1 MRKRLVAISISG
13 LLAVAANAQTLVAVD
28 DHLSLHNGGQLI
40 NGVEAL
46 FLNDVLPA
54 DSVQIVIVTEP
65 QHGSLQRLDGHTF
78 IYQAEAGYVGGD
90 SFQYRIQTLP
100 VQHLAFEPS
109 QSMLEFDVS
118 VKTTL
123 GTDDDKEDLNIVGE
137 VELDL
142 GVVPTAI
149 DSIRILDLNIR
160 NESAFGLRFDYGVIV
175 TVGTL
180 RINADAE
187 AVQLFIAEAGEKT
200 PTSGILR
207 VFTQSFNLIGVN
219 VDTMLDGSGLLSGQ
233 VSSDPQSL
241 TTETRIDLTGAVIV
255 QGGDIL
261 LLLTIDSDYSFDLS
275 GSEVELSI
283 SGSLQASGSFVAR
296 EESGVATVTIDVQQV
311 TSDESGR
318 AIPDQLSLSIYP
330 NPARNSVR
338 IDFELPRPS
347 SGHILV
353 HDLLGRVVSEKR
365 IPNRG
370 SGRQSIFLDT
380 NYLAPG
386 AYFVTLVLGDVRI
399 SRPLFRI

>member
-1 MRKRLVAISISG
+1 MGIA
-13 LLAVAANAQTLVAVD
+13 
-28 DHLSLHNGGQLI
+28 H
-40 NGVEAL
+40 
-46 FLNDVLPA
+46 
-54 DSVQIVIVTEP
+54 
-65 QHGSLQRLDGHTF
+65 
-78 IYQAEAGYVGGD
+78 
-90 SFQYRIQTLP
+90 
-100 VQHLAFEPS
+100 
-109 QSMLEFDVS
+109 
-118 VKTTL
+118 
-123 GTDDDKEDLNIVGE
+123 
-137 VELDL
+137 L
-142 GVVPTAI
+142 GVVPTAV

-187 AVQLFIAEAGEKT
+187 AVQLFIVEAGEKT
-200 PTSGILR
+200 STSGVLR
-207 VFTQSFNLIGVN
+207 VFTQSFNLIGVS

-255 QGGDIL
+255 QDGDIL

-275 GSEVELSI
+275 GNEVELSI
-283 SGSLQASGSFVAR
+283 SGSLQASGPFVAR

-311 TSDESGR
+311 TSNESGQS
-318 AIPDQLSLSIYP
+318 IPDQISMSIYP
-330 NPARNSVR
+330 NPSRHFVR
-338 IDFELPRPS
+338 IEFDLPRPS
-347 SGHILV
+347 SGRILV

-370 SGRQSIFLDT
+370 SGRQSISLDT

-386 AYFVTLVLGDVRI
+386 TYFVTLVLDDVRI